1 MWCFHSSLQETV
13 NTGYY
18 FWLLCLELYNIFWH
32 YFTVLFLPCNVMLC
46 LLTSCSKS
54 HIFMLKIPEMGPFDR
69 WRPSG
74 RYHPPPLCVC
84 ACLIFNCSL
93 NWNKSHTFL
102 IALTY
107 HQFQWLRL
115 YRLPKEI
122 MMYIRVWYI
131 VNAKYWL
138 QDYHSRKERK
148 FFFQMQLTNVQMTH
162 SLPNERTFG
171 KQTGRHIRI
180 YCTTGKLSLDVGL
193 ICVCIWHKINTST
206 WNRISVY
213 IHLWMPAIWIL
224 PSGGMFTQIK
234 VHVES
239 APHFTKLH
247 SSYSSLSL
255 QI

>member
-1 MWCFHSSLQETV
+1 
-13 NTGYY
+13 
-18 FWLLCLELYNIFWH
+18 
-32 YFTVLFLPCNVMLC
+32 
-46 LLTSCSKS
+46 
-54 HIFMLKIPEMGPFDR
+54 MLKIFSCWKYQKWVHLIGEDR
-69 WRPSG
+69 VGVIIP
-74 RYHPPPLCVC
+74 HCVC
-84 ACLIFNCSL
+84 VSVCLIFNCSL

-162 SLPNERTFG
+162 SLPNERTFS

-206 WNRISVY
+206 WNIRISVY
-213 IHLWMPAIWIL
+213 IFVDAYHLDSSKWWHVHSNQSTCWICTPFYETRIL
-224 PSGGMFTQIK
+224 
-234 VHVES
+234 
-239 APHFTKLH
+239 
-247 SSYSSLSL
+247 
-255 QI
+255 